1 VPEMVLDV
9 QSIPS
14 LFYVRGLH
22 EFIVARPN
30 KHKVIN
36 ETKVKLS
43 AIAKEDTAVEMIHV

>member
-1 VPEMVLDV
+1 VPEKVLDV

-14 LFYVRGLH
+14 LFDVRGQH

-30 KHKVIN
+30 KHKVNN